1 MPEAFGLY
9 LILTDPVA
17 GYERCTEAAVAE
29 GVRYLQLR
37 MKERPRIQVVDTATT
52 MRSIT
57 TGSHT
62 LLIVND
68 DVHAAMEA
76 DADGVHLGQGDLSL
90 QEARRI
96 WGSPGRH
103 YGLST
108 HDESQ
113 EAAARALAP
122 DYIGVGPV
130 FATPTKKV
138 PDPVLGVDRAA
149 RIVRASPLTTV
160 AIGGID
166 AERLPGLL
174 QAGVT
179 NFAVVRAV
187 NLASDPREAI
197 RSLMR
202 VWRDNVQT
210 RGARREEP

>member
-29 GVRYLQLR
+29 GIRYLQLR
-37 MKERPRIQVVDTATT
+37 MKDRPRSQVVDTATT

-57 TGSHT
+57 TGSRT

-76 DADGVHLGQGDLSL
+76 DADGVHLGQGDMSL
-90 QEARRI
+90 EEARRI
-96 WGSPGRH
+96 WASPGRR

-108 HDESQ
+108 HDASQ

-130 FATPTKKV
+130 FATPTKKI

-149 RIVRASPLTTV
+149 RIVRASPLTAV

-166 AERLPGLL
+166 TERLPGLL

-202 VWRDNVQT
+202 VWRENVQP
-210 RGARREEP
+210 RGAQREES